1 MSVNHYANYDSIDQA
16 VVGFCKLCR
25 ESGLHVGLNHGHEAL
40 EAAHSG
46 FIADT
51 DTLYYSLKALFCSK
65 QEDYPIFDRCFKIFW
80 RKGKHEYAHK
90 VTNKSQSN
98 VVKKTNASLVMAG
111 FNPNGTDKK
120 KEDEEDAKSVSG
132 ASKIDT
138 IKQTDFRLISMVDSP
153 ILDEII
159 SQLMRQLN
167 HRLKRKMESRKKGRI
182 DMRRTI
188 RDNMSNG
195 DVLLR
200 LARKNRKEEKFRI
213 ILLMDVSGSMD
224 KYSFFLLRFI
234 WSLKSRLK
242 HIEAFVFSTR
252 LVRITDYLH
261 EHELEETLWQMSQH
275 ANNWS
280 GGTKIGA
287 CLEAFNEQYSKR
299 ILNGKSVTIV
309 LSDGLDDGNPELLK
323 GELRKIKM
331 RTTKLVWL
339 NPLKGHEGYEPLAAG
354 MNAALSELDVF
365 SSAHNLESLQ
375 ELENILSNV

>member
-1 MSVNHYANYDSIDQA
+1 MAVNHYSNYDTIDQA

-25 ESGLHVGLNHGHEAL
+25 DSGLHIGLNHGHEAL
-40 EAAHSG
+40 LAAHQG

-51 DTLYYSLKALFCSK
+51 DTLYYSLKALFCTK
-65 QEDYPIFDRCFKIFW
+65 QEEYPIFDRCFKIFW

-90 VTNKSQSN
+90 ISNRNQSN

-111 FNPNGTDKK
+111 FNPNGPK
-120 KEDEEDAKSVSG
+120 KENEEDAKSVTGS
-132 ASKIDT
+132 SKIDT
-138 IKQTDFRLISMVDSP
+138 IKQTDFRLISAIDEP
-153 ILDEII
+153 LLDEII
-159 SQLMRQLN
+159 EQLMRQLN
-167 HRLKRKMESRKKGRI
+167 HRLKRKMESGKKGRI

-188 RDNMSNG
+188 RENMSNG
-195 DVLLR
+195 DLLLR
-200 LARKNRKEEKFRI
+200 LSRKNRKEEKFRI

-252 LVRITDYLH
+252 LIRITDYLH
-261 EHELEETLWQMSQH
+261 ERELEETLWEMSEH

-287 CLEAFNEQYSKR
+287 CLETFNDQYSKR

-323 GELRKIKM
+323 SELRKIKM
-331 RTTKLVWL
+331 RTSKLVWL
-339 NPLKGHEGYEPLAAG
+339 NPLKGLEGYEPLAGG

-375 ELENILSNV
+375 ELENILADV